1 MGYVEWARM
10 NRQDRSRLI
19 QQYGAG
25 PEVLR
30 SAWEACPPAAR
41 NWKPSPDDWSAHE
54 IILHCGDSETF
65 AATRIRLL
73 LAEPKPVIVGYD
85 QDAWV
90 RTFEYE
96 RLSTDLAFAMI
107 EAARASTYRLIQR
120 LDDHSWAAS
129 GTHTEAG
136 PYSAYDWLGIYGVHL
151 HDHADQIN
159 ANVDHWRS
167 HHDDSGDASIER
179 DS

>member
-1 MGYVEWARM
+1 M

-41 NWKPSPDDWSAHE
+41 YWQPSPDDWSAHE

-73 LAEPKPVIVGYD
+73 LAEPAPLIVGYD

-90 RTFEYE
+90 RTFDY
-96 RLSTDLAFAMI
+96 RHLSADLALATI
-107 EAARASTYRLIQR
+107 AAVRALTFDLIQR
-120 LDDHSWAAS
+120 LDEQSWEAEGS
-129 GTHTEAG
+129 HTESGSYTAG
-136 PYSAYDWLGIYGVHL
+136 DWLKIYGVHL

-159 ANVDHWRS
+159 ANVDHWRL
-167 HHDDSGDASIER
+167 HRNEPGHGPIER
-179 DS
+179 NR